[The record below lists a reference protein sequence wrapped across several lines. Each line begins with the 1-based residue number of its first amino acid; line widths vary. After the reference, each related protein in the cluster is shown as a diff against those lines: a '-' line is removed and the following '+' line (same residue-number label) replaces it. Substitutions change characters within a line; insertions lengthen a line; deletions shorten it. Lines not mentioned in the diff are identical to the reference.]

1 MKYWNPEIYLKAWN
15 FASVAHQ
22 TQLMSS
28 SNVPYL
34 NHIGSV
40 AMEAMTAITYSD
52 NIQYPDLLIQCALLH
67 DVIEDTDISYEEI
80 KREFSLDVA
89 DGVLALTKNK
99 KLPSKQEQ
107 MEDSLNRITQQ
118 PPEIWMVKMCDRIT
132 NLQPPPRHWSQNK
145 IIKYRQEAI
154 LIWEKLGTAN
164 QYLAQRLDYKI
175 TQYHQYQTLTL

>member
-1 MKYWNPEIYLKAWN
+1 MKQWNPEIYLKAWN
-15 FASVAHQ
+15 FASIAHQ
-22 TQLMSS
+22 TQLIPS

-40 AMEAMTAITYSD
+40 AMEAMMAITYSD
-52 NIQYPDLLIQCALLH
+52 NIEHPNLLIQCALLH

-80 KREFSLDVA
+80 KKEFSIEVA

-99 KLPSKQEQ
+99 KLSSKQEQ

-132 NLQPPPRHWSQNK
+132 NLQSPPKQWSQKK

-154 LIWEKLGTAN
+154 LIWERLGKAN
-164 QYLAQRLDYKI
+164 QYLEQRLKDKI
-175 TQYHQYQTLTL
+175 TEYRQYQKIS